1 MRALQISH
9 LFVGSPL
16 IVWCI
21 QLFPSFLCQPFM
33 EKRCCFSLYNI
44 IQSIRLMKNRMKMER
59 KRNLF
64 KCVSYTTVVCWIAKY
79 AKRKRTKV
87 HGKMCVF
94 LFLLMIW
101 KPKKSSNY
109 AIFTLFFFLYFSNK
123 QQGKKRNNAFH
134 LISFCVRS
142 SIQKLG
148 YIFLFACQQHSA
160 CTFRFISSQCNPE
173 VVHLDVYFCSS
184 VKS

>member
-109 AIFTLFFFLYFSNK
+109 AIFTLFFF
-123 QQGKKRNNAFH
+123 
-134 LISFCVRS
+134 
-142 SIQKLG
+142 
-148 YIFLFACQQHSA
+148 YIFRINNRERKETMLSIW
-160 CTFRFISSQCNPE
+160 FRFVSAQVFKSLVIFFYSLASNTPRAHFVSYQAN
-173 VVHLDVYFCSS
+173 VILKLSIWMYIFVHQ
-184 VKS
+184 